1 MFLSGSSKRQREKK
15 KSFIPI
21 VRVSVPGEPL
31 IFSFLKLWIVLFEV
45 QIQE

>member
-1 MFLSGSSKRQREKK
+1 MFLSGSWKDKEKK
-15 KSFIPI
+15 KNFIPI

>member
-1 MFLSGSSKRQREKK
+1 MFLSGSSKRQRKK
-15 KSFIPI
+15 KNFIPT
-21 VRVSVPGEPL
+21 VSVSVPGEPL